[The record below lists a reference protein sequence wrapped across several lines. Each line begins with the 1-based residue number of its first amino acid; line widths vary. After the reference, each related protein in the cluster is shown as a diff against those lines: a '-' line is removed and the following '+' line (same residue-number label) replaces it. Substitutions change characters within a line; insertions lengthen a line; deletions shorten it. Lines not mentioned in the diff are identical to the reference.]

1 MKKVLIFLILFT
13 VVTAFALDVEYPE
26 PGTNKKIEAL
36 VTEITNITKGN
47 ETTKLT
53 KLELVKLTSLVQSLQ
68 IYKQEWLKTRQL
80 EELNIAK
87 TILYSAFKNRVE
99 TFKKELLQYLTN
111 NEDIISDT
119 DIKNIDLNAM
129 VKGISK
135 SFFSKSSFSPEDLSM
150 IQKIFEYYVDVFE
163 NTGSEYRM
171 IPPNFEENIMIAT
184 AIQEKL
190 LNLNNGTLPIELLDL
205 SERLEEI
212 KKNPTN
218 NIFKNM
224 ESRRGTLLEY
234 FRPKKGK

>member
-1 MKKVLIFLILFT
+1 
-13 VVTAFALDVEYPE
+13 
-26 PGTNKKIEAL
+26 
-36 VTEITNITKGN
+36 
-47 ETTKLT
+47 
-53 KLELVKLTSLVQSLQ
+53 
-68 IYKQEWLKTRQL
+68 
-80 EELNIAK
+80 
-87 TILYSAFKNRVE
+87 
-99 TFKKELLQYLTN
+99 
-111 NEDIISDT
+111 
-119 DIKNIDLNAM
+119 
-129 VKGISK
+129 
-135 SFFSKSSFSPEDLSM
+135 M